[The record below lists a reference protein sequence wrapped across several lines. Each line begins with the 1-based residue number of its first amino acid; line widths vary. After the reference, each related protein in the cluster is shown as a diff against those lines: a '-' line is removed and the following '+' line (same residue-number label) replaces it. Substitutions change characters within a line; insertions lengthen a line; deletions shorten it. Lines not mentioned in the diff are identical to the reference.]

1 MPGDHPVGAGGVND
15 RVLPL
20 VTLLLGI
27 AVVVRTLVAGGGATS
42 IGLLFGVL
50 LAVAGGLR
58 MWAERR
64 RRAL

>member
-1 MPGDHPVGAGGVND
+1 VND
-15 RVLPL
+15 RVMPV

-27 AVVVRTLVAGGGATS
+27 AIVVRTLVAGGGPTS

-58 MWAERR
+58 TWAEHR
-64 RRAL
+64 RRAS

>member
-1 MPGDHPVGAGGVND
+1 VND
-15 RVLPL
+15 RVLPV